1 MKRAPTPF
9 ETSLRAFRDLTAA
22 PADGAAT
29 RTRVLARAGQSAAR
43 RVTFRRTSLAIAA
56 GLVALSSASA
66 ALTTGARRW
75 HAPAPVS
82 LERVSTPDSK
92 AVAGRAS
99 FRVIPFAQAR
109 SDVASDAASDAAPA
123 ETPAETEAR
132 AYGLAHRAHFVD
144 DAPARALAAW
154 NDYLATYPEGVFA
167 PEARYNR
174 ALCLVRLGRFHEA
187 ARALRPFL
195 RTGPDGYR
203 HTEARLLSDWVH
215 DRLQADRAFA
225 ATPGGR

>member
-9 ETSLRAFRDLTAA
+9 ETSLRAFRDLTAT

-29 RTRVLARAGQSAAR
+29 RTRVLARAGQSADR

-75 HAPAPVS
+75 RAAAPVG

-92 AVAGRAS
+92 ALVRRAS
-99 FRVIPFAQAR
+99 FRVIPLAVDQ
-109 SDVASDAASDAAPA
+109 SDVS
-123 ETPAETEAR
+123 PAETEAR

-144 DAPARALAAW
+144 DAPGRALTAW
-154 NDYLATYPEGVFA
+154 NEYLVAYPGGVFA

-174 ALCLVRLGRFHEA
+174 ALCLVRLGQLHEA

-203 HTEARLLSDWVH
+203 RTEAGLLSDWVH
-215 DRLQADRAFA
+215 DRLKAERASGDR
-225 ATPGGR
+225 